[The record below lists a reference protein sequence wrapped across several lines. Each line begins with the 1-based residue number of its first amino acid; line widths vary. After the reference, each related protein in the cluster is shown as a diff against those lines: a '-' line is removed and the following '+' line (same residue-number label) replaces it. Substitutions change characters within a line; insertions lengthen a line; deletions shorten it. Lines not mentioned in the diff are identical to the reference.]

1 MLTPNNF
8 KSYLDQFNKLI
19 AEGEAMYKAIKV
31 IPGEFSQRR
40 SPSFDQPPDRY
51 VISFDDS
58 PIQGPDRYVLD
69 GNYDWEKW
77 QTNYKLLLE
86 QVIPLTSSQRTSLI
100 EVSSGSNLKTNLE
113 THLSKLKAVKENYE
127 KGWLI
132 SSQSALG
139 SFSLEDVSKLL
150 TQVPAGLR
158 RWTWEEK
165 PRTKGGTPRQ
175 WYIENEY
182 HVQNLLYFLLA
193 AVFADIRE
201 EEYTRSVGPKKPRV
215 DLEIPSLKLV
225 IEIKFWY
232 RKDNPQKII
241 EEIAA
246 DTSLYL
252 AQGSPHEQIIAFI
265 WDDSRRTEEHD
276 LLKSGLKNL
285 KGIFDV
291 VIVSRPGRMP
301 DNTSVINEEDNE

>member
-1 MLTPNNF
+1 MLTSNNF
-8 KSYLDQFNKLI
+8 KRYLAQFNELI
-19 AEGEAMYKAIKV
+19 AEGEAMYKAIEVKPAHSRHNIV
-31 IPGEFSQRR
+31 GELIKEPETQ
-40 SPSFDQPPDRY
+40 
-51 VISFDDS
+51 
-58 PIQGPDRYVLD
+58 VLD
-69 GNYDWEKW
+69 GGDYDWQKW
-77 QTNYKLLLE
+77 QTNYKLLLDK
-86 QVIPLTSSQRTSLI
+86 VIPLTSSQRTLI
-100 EVSSGSNLKTNLE
+100 EESSRYKDLKRKLKDQLSN
-113 THLSKLKAVKENYE
+113 LKAVKENYE
-127 KGWLI
+127 KGLLI

-150 TQVPAGLR
+150 KRVPAGLR
-158 RWTWEEK
+158 RWTWDPK
-165 PRTKGGTPRQ
+165 PRTKGGQPRQ

-241 EEIAA
+241 GEIAE

-252 AQGSPHEQIIAFI
+252 AQGSPHEQMIAFI
-265 WDDSRRTEEHD
+265 WDDSCRTEEHD
-276 LLKSGLKNL
+276 LLDSGLKNL

-291 VIVSRPGRMP
+291 VIVSRPGRMV
-301 DNTSVINEEDNE
+301 DNTSVINQQDNE

>member
-1 MLTPNNF
+1 MLTSNNF
-8 KSYLDQFNKLI
+8 KKYLDQFNELI
-19 AEGEAMYKAIKV
+19 AEGEAMYKALKV
-31 IPGEFSQRR
+31 IPGKSYPLQTSE
-40 SPSFDQPPDRY
+40 
-51 VISFDDS
+51 
-58 PIQGPDRYVLD
+58 RYVLD
-69 GNYDWEKW
+69 RDYDWEKW
-77 QTNYKLLLE
+77 HTNYKLLLE
-86 QVIPLTSSQRTSLI
+86 QVIPLTNSQRTSLI
-100 EVSSGSNLKTNLE
+100 EPLLGYGNLKTNLE

-127 KGWLI
+127 KGLLI

-150 TQVPAGLR
+150 KRVPAGLR

-201 EEYTRSVGPKKPRV
+201 EEYTRSVWQKKPRV

-241 EEIAA
+241 GEIAE

-252 AQGSPHEQIIAFI
+252 AQCSPHEQMIAFI

-276 LLKSGLKNL
+276 LLESGIKNL

-291 VIVSRPGRMP
+291 VIVSRPGCMP
-301 DNTSVINEEDNE
+301 DDTSVINEQDNE

>member
-1 MLTPNNF
+1 MLTSSNF
-8 KSYLDQFNKLI
+8 KKYLDQFNKLI

-31 IPGEFSQRR
+31 IPGEWY
-40 SPSFDQPPDRY
+40 SPPGYGIFREP
-51 VISFDDS
+51 
-58 PIQGPDRYVLD
+58 PIQAPDKYDLD
-69 GNYDWEKW
+69 GDYDWQKW
-77 QTNYKLLLE
+77 QTSYKLLLE
-86 QVIPLTSSQRTSLI
+86 KVIPLDNSQRTSLI
-100 EVSSGSNLKTNLE
+100 EVSSGWDLKTNLKA
-113 THLSKLKAVKENYE
+113 HLSNLKAVKENYE
-127 KGWLI
+127 KELFS

-150 TQVPAGLR
+150 KGVSAGLR

-165 PRTKGGTPRQ
+165 SRTQGGTPRQ

-193 AVFADIRE
+193 AVFADIIE
-201 EEYTRSVGPKKPRV
+201 EEYTGSVGQKKPRV

-232 RKDNPQKII
+232 RKDKPQKII
-241 EEIAA
+241 DEIAA

-252 AQGSPHEQIIAFI
+252 AQGSPHEQMIAFI
-265 WDDSRRTEEHD
+265 WDDFRRTEEHD

-285 KGIFDV
+285 NGIFDV
-291 VIVSRPGRMP
+291 VIVSRPRRMP
-301 DNTSVINEEDNE
+301 HNTSLINEENNE

>member
-1 MLTPNNF
+1 MLTSNNF
-8 KSYLDQFNKLI
+8 QTYLDQFKKLI

-31 IPGEFSQRR
+31 IPGEWS
-40 SPSFDQPPDRY
+40 SSFFGEPPKQAPDKY
-51 VISFDDS
+51 VFEVD
-58 PIQGPDRYVLD
+58 
-69 GNYDWEKW
+69 YDWEKW
-77 QTNYKLLLE
+77 QINYKLLLE
-86 QVIPLTSSQRTSLI
+86 QVLPLTNSQRTSLI
-100 EVSSGSNLKTNLE
+100 EAFSGYRNLKTNLK
-113 THLSKLKAVKENYE
+113 THLSNLKAVKENYE
-127 KGWLI
+127 KGLLI

-158 RWTWEEK
+158 RWTWEENS
-165 PRTKGGTPRQ
+165 RTKNGQPRQ

-193 AVFADIRE
+193 AVFTDIRE
-201 EEYTRSVGPKKPRV
+201 EEYTGSVGQKKPRG

-232 RKDNPQKII
+232 PKDKPQKII
-241 EEIAA
+241 EQIAE

-252 AQGSPHEQIIAFI
+252 AEGSPHEQMIAFI
-265 WDDSRRTEEHD
+265 WDDSRRTEEHH
-276 LLKSGLKNL
+276 LLREIKRMN
-285 KGIFDV
+285 GIFDV

-301 DNTSVINEEDNE
+301 DNTSVINEQDNE

>member
-1 MLTPNNF
+1 MGFALNKLINRSRNLIMLTSNNF
-8 KSYLDQFNKLI
+8 KRYLAQFNELI

-31 IPGEFSQRR
+31 LPVEYF
-40 SPSFDQPPDRY
+40 PSLQA
-51 VISFDDS
+51 SE
-58 PIQGPDRYVLD
+58 RYVLD
-69 GNYDWEKW
+69 RDYDWQKW
-77 QTNYKLLLE
+77 QTNYNLLLE
-86 QVIPLTSSQRTSLI
+86 QVIPLTNSQRTSLI
-100 EVSSGSNLKTNLE
+100 KASSGGNLKRNLE

-127 KGWLI
+127 KGLLI

-150 TQVPAGLR
+150 KRVPAGLR

-165 PRTKGGTPRQ
+165 SRTKGGTPRQ

-193 AVFADIRE
+193 AVFPDIRE
-201 EEYTRSVGPKKPRV
+201 EEYTRSVGQKKPRV
-215 DLEIPSLKLV
+215 DLVIPSLKLI

-232 RKDNPQKII
+232 RNDKPQKII
-241 EEIAA
+241 GEIAE

-252 AQGSPHEQIIAFI
+252 AQGSPHEQMIAFI
-265 WDDSRRTEEHD
+265 WDDSCRTEEHD
-276 LLKSGLKNL
+276 LLDSGLKNL

-291 VIVSRPGRMP
+291 VIVPRPGRMA

>member
-1 MLTPNNF
+1 MLTSNNF
-8 KSYLDQFNKLI
+8 KRYLAQFNELI

-31 IPGEFSQRR
+31 IPGKYYESGYERFGQSVR
-40 SPSFDQPPDRY
+40 
-51 VISFDDS
+51 
-58 PIQGPDRYVLD
+58 QGPEKYVLD
-69 GNYDWEKW
+69 GDYDLEKW

-86 QVIPLTSSQRTSLI
+86 QVIPLTNSQRTLLI
-100 EVSSGSNLKTNLE
+100 EAFSGYGNLKTNLE

-127 KGWLI
+127 KGLLI

-150 TQVPAGLR
+150 KRVPAGLR

-165 PRTKGGTPRQ
+165 SRTQGGKPRQ

-201 EEYTRSVGPKKPRV
+201 EEYTRSVGQKKPRV

-232 RKDNPQKII
+232 RKDKPQKII
-241 EEIAA
+241 GEIAE

-252 AQGSPHEQIIAFI
+252 AQGSPHEQMIAFI

-276 LLKSGLKNL
+276 LLESGIKTLP
-285 KGIFDV
+285 GIFDV
-291 VIVSRPGRMP
+291 VIVSRPGCMP
-301 DNTSVINEEDNE
+301 DNTSVINEQDNE

>member
-1 MLTPNNF
+1 MLTSSNF
-8 KSYLDQFNKLI
+8 KKYLDQFNELI

-31 IPGEFSQRR
+31 RPGEYY
-40 SPSFDQPPDRY
+40 QPRY
-51 VISFDDS
+51 YGEPVRQA
-58 PIQGPDRYVLD
+58 PERYVLD
-69 GNYDWEKW
+69 GDYDWEKW

-86 QVIPLTSSQRTSLI
+86 QVIPLTNSQRTSLI
-100 EVSSGSNLKTNLE
+100 EVSSHFGNLKRTLE
-113 THLSKLKAVKENYE
+113 AHLAKLKALKENYE
-127 KGWLI
+127 KGLLM

-150 TQVPAGLR
+150 KRVPAGLR

-201 EEYTRSVGPKKPRV
+201 EEYTRSVGQKKPRV

-232 RKDNPQKII
+232 RNDKPQKII
-241 EEIAA
+241 GEIAE

-252 AQGSPHEQIIAFI
+252 AQGSPHEQMIAFI
-265 WDDSRRTEEHD
+265 WDDSCRTEEHD
-276 LLKSGLKNL
+276 LLDSGLKNL

-291 VIVSRPGRMP
+291 VIVSRPGRMA
-301 DNTSVINEEDNE
+301 DYTSVINEQDNE

>member
-1 MLTPNNF
+1 MLTSSNF
-8 KSYLDQFNKLI
+8 KRYLDQFNELI

-31 IPGEFSQRR
+31 IPGEYNEPRFYGQRVTQA
-40 SPSFDQPPDRY
+40 PETYVFDE
-51 VISFDDS
+51 DS
-58 PIQGPDRYVLD
+58 
-69 GNYDWEKW
+69 DWQKW

-86 QVIPLTSSQRTSLI
+86 QVILLTNSERTSLI
-100 EVSSGSNLKTNLE
+100 KAYSSYANPKKNLE
-113 THLSKLKAVKENYE
+113 IHLSNLKAVKENYE
-127 KGWLI
+127 KELFS

-150 TQVPAGLR
+150 TRVPAGLR

-165 PRTKGGTPRQ
+165 SRTKGGTPRQ

-201 EEYTRSVGPKKPRV
+201 EEEYTRSVGPKKPRV

-232 RKDNPQKII
+232 RKDKPQKII

-252 AQGSPHEQIIAFI
+252 AQGSPHEQMIAFI
-265 WDDSRRTEEHD
+265 WDDSRRTEQHD

-285 KGIFDV
+285 NGIFDV
-291 VIVSRPGRMP
+291 VIVSRPGSMP
-301 DNTSVINEEDNE
+301 DNTSVINEQDNE

>member
-1 MLTPNNF
+1 MLTSNNF
-8 KSYLDQFNKLI
+8 KRYLDQFKELI

-31 IPGEFSQRR
+31 LPVEYF
-40 SPSFDQPPDRY
+40 PSLQAPE
-51 VISFDDS
+51 
-58 PIQGPDRYVLD
+58 RYVLD
-69 GNYDWEKW
+69 GDYDWQKW
-77 QTNYKLLLE
+77 QTNYKLLLD
-86 QVIPLTSSQRTSLI
+86 QVIPLTSSQRTLI
-100 EVSSGSNLKTNLE
+100 EECWGWDFKTTLE
-113 THLSKLKAVKENYE
+113 THLSNLKAVKEHYE
-127 KGWLI
+127 KGLFI
-132 SSQSALG
+132 SYQSALG

-150 TQVPAGLR
+150 KRVPAGLR

-165 PRTKGGTPRQ
+165 SRTQGGTPRQ

-201 EEYTRSVGPKKPRV
+201 EQYTRSVGQKKPRV

-241 EEIAA
+241 GEMAE
-246 DTSLYL
+246 DKSLYL
-252 AQGSPHEQIIAFI
+252 AEGSPHEEMIAFI

-276 LLKSGLKNL
+276 LLKSGIKTL
-285 KGIFDV
+285 GIFDV

-301 DNTSVINEEDNE
+301 DNTSVINEQDNE

>member
-1 MLTPNNF
+1 MLTSSNF
-8 KSYLDQFNKLI
+8 KRYLAQFNELI

-31 IPGEFSQRR
+31 KPAHSRHNIFGELIKEAETQ
-40 SPSFDQPPDRY
+40 
-51 VISFDDS
+51 
-58 PIQGPDRYVLD
+58 VLD
-69 GNYDWEKW
+69 GGDYDWQKW
-77 QTNYKLLLE
+77 QTNYKLLLD
-86 QVIPLTSSQRTSLI
+86 QVIPLTSSQRTLI
-100 EVSSGSNLKTNLE
+100 EVSSRYRDLKRNLKD
-113 THLSKLKAVKENYE
+113 HLSNLKAVKENYE
-127 KGWLI
+127 KGLLI

-150 TQVPAGLR
+150 KRVPAGLR
-158 RWTWEEK
+158 RWTWEPK
-165 PRTKGGTPRQ
+165 RRTKGGQPRQ

-193 AVFADIRE
+193 AVFPDIRE
-201 EEYTRSVGPKKPRV
+201 EEYTRSVGQKKPRV

-241 EEIAA
+241 GEIAE

-252 AQGSPHEQIIAFI
+252 AEGSPHEQMIAFI
-265 WDDSRRTEEHD
+265 WDDSCRTEEHD
-276 LLKSGLKNL
+276 LLDSGIKTLP
-285 KGIFDV
+285 GIFDV
-291 VIVSRPGRMP
+291 VIVSRPGRMA

>member
-1 MLTPNNF
+1 MLSSNNF
-8 KSYLDQFNKLI
+8 KKYLDQFNELI
-19 AEGEAMYKAIKV
+19 AEGEDMYKAIKV
-31 IPGEFSQRR
+31 IPGEYY
-40 SPSFDQPPDRY
+40 QPRFASIGEPPRQA
-51 VISFDDS
+51 
-58 PIQGPDRYVLD
+58 PERYVLD
-69 GNYDWEKW
+69 GDYDWQKW
-77 QTNYKLLLE
+77 QTNYKLLLD
-86 QVIPLTSSQRTSLI
+86 QVILLTSSQRTLI
-100 EVSSGSNLKTNLE
+100 EESWGWDLKTNLK
-113 THLSKLKAVKENYE
+113 THLSNLKAVKENYE
-127 KGWLI
+127 KGLLI

-150 TQVPAGLR
+150 KRVPAGLR
-158 RWTWEEK
+158 RWTWEGK
-165 PRTKGGTPRQ
+165 SRTQGGQPRQ
-175 WYIENEY
+175 WCIENEY

-201 EEYTRSVGPKKPRV
+201 EEYTRSVGQKKPRV

-232 RKDNPQKII
+232 GKNNPQRII
-241 EEIAA
+241 EEISQ

-252 AQGSPHEQIIAFI
+252 AEGSPHEQMIAFI
-265 WDDSRRTEEHD
+265 WDDSCRTEEHR

-291 VIVSRPGRMP
+291 VIVSRPGRMA

>member
-1 MLTPNNF
+1 MLTSNNF
-8 KSYLDQFNKLI
+8 KRYLAQFNELI

-31 IPGEFSQRR
+31 IPGEYYPPRYA
-40 SPSFDQPPDRY
+40 SFGEPPRQE
-51 VISFDDS
+51 
-58 PIQGPDRYVLD
+58 PERYVLD
-69 GNYDWEKW
+69 GDYDWEKW

-86 QVIPLTSSQRTSLI
+86 QVIPLTNSQRTSLI
-100 EVSSGSNLKTNLE
+100 EVSSRFGNLKRTLE
-113 THLSKLKAVKENYE
+113 AHLAKLKAVKENYE
-127 KGWLI
+127 KGLLI

-150 TQVPAGLR
+150 KRVPAGLR

-165 PRTKGGTPRQ
+165 SRTQGGTPRQ

-201 EEYTRSVGPKKPRV
+201 EEYTRSVGQKKPRV

-232 RKDNPQKII
+232 RKDRPQKII
-241 EEIAA
+241 GEIAE

-252 AQGSPHEQIIAFI
+252 AEGSPHEQMIAFI
-265 WDDSRRTEEHD
+265 
-276 LLKSGLKNL
+276 
-285 KGIFDV
+285 
-291 VIVSRPGRMP
+291 
-301 DNTSVINEEDNE
+301 

>member
-1 MLTPNNF
+1 MLTSNNF
-8 KSYLDQFNKLI
+8 KRYLAQFNELI

-31 IPGEFSQRR
+31 IPGEWSSSLFGESKKA
-40 SPSFDQPPDRY
+40 SDK
-51 VISFDDS
+51 
-58 PIQGPDRYVLD
+58 YVLD
-69 GNYDWEKW
+69 GDYDWEKW
-77 QTNYKLLLE
+77 QNSYRLLLE
-86 QVIPLTSSQRTSLI
+86 KVIPLDNSQRTSFI
-100 EVSSGSNLKTNLE
+100 EASSAYGNLQTDLKT
-113 THLSKLKAVKENYE
+113 HLAKLKSVKENYE
-127 KGWLI
+127 KGLLI

-150 TQVPAGLR
+150 KRVPAGLR
-158 RWTWEEK
+158 RWTWEPK
-165 PRTKGGTPRQ
+165 RRTKGGTPRQ

-232 RKDNPQKII
+232 RKDKPQKII

-252 AQGSPHEQIIAFI
+252 AQGSPHEKIIAFI
-265 WDDSRRTEEHD
+265 WDDSRRTKEHD
-276 LLKSGLKNL
+276 LLKSGLKILN
-285 KGIFDV
+285 GIFDV
-291 VIVSRPGRMP
+291 VIVFRPGRMA
-301 DNTSVINEEDNE
+301 DNTSVTNEQDNE

>member
-1 MLTPNNF
+1 MLTSNNF
-8 KSYLDQFNKLI
+8 KKYLAQFNELI

-31 IPGEFSQRR
+31 RPGEWY
-40 SPSFDQPPDRY
+40 SPAGYGSFREPLRQAPE
-51 VISFDDS
+51 
-58 PIQGPDRYVLD
+58 RYVLD
-69 GNYDWEKW
+69 GDYDWEKW

-86 QVIPLTSSQRTSLI
+86 QVIPLANSQRTSLI
-100 EVSSGSNLKTNLE
+100 EAFSGYANLKTNLE
-113 THLSKLKAVKENYE
+113 THLAKLKAVKENYE
-127 KGWLI
+127 KGLLI

-150 TQVPAGLR
+150 KRVPAGLR
-158 RWTWEEK
+158 RWTSEEK
-165 PRTKGGTPRQ
+165 SRTQGGKPRQ

-193 AVFADIRE
+193 AVFTDIGE
-201 EEYTRSVGPKKPRV
+201 EEYTRSVGQKKPRV

-232 RKDNPQKII
+232 PKDKPQKII
-241 EEIAA
+241 GEIAE

-252 AQGSPHEQIIAFI
+252 AQGSPYEQMIAFI

-276 LLKSGLKNL
+276 LLDSGLKKLN
-285 KGIFDV
+285 IFDV
-291 VIVSRPGRMP
+291 VIVPRPGCMP

>member
-1 MLTPNNF
+1 MLTSNLF
-8 KSYLDQFNKLI
+8 QRYLDQFNELI

-31 IPGEFSQRR
+31 IPGEWYPPAGYS
-40 SPSFDQPPDRY
+40 SFREPPRQAPETY
-51 VISFDDS
+51 VFDEDS
-58 PIQGPDRYVLD
+58 
-69 GNYDWEKW
+69 DWQKW
-77 QTNYKLLLE
+77 QTKYKLLLDH
-86 QVIPLTSSQRTSLI
+86 VIPLTNSQRTSLI
-100 EVSSGSNLKTNLE
+100 KASSGYGNLKTDLE
-113 THLSKLKAVKENYE
+113 IHLSNLKAVKEHYE
-127 KGWLI
+127 KGLFI

-150 TQVPAGLR
+150 KRVPAGLR

-165 PRTKGGTPRQ
+165 SRTQGGTPRQ
-175 WYIENEY
+175 WCIENEY

-201 EEYTRSVGPKKPRV
+201 EEYTRSVGQKKPRV

-241 EEIAA
+241 GEIAE

-252 AQGSPHEQIIAFI
+252 AQGSPHEQMIAFI
-265 WDDSRRTEEHD
+265 WDDSCRTEEHD
-276 LLKSGLKNL
+276 LLDSGLKNL

-291 VIVSRPGRMP
+291 VIVSRPGRMAN
-301 DNTSVINEEDNE
+301 NTSVINEQENE

>member
-1 MLTPNNF
+1 
-8 KSYLDQFNKLI
+8 
-19 AEGEAMYKAIKV
+19 MYKAIKV
-31 IPGEFSQRR
+31 TPGEWY
-40 SPSFDQPPDRY
+40 SPAGYGGIFCEPPRQA
-51 VISFDDS
+51 
-58 PIQGPDRYVLD
+58 PERYVLD
-69 GNYDWEKW
+69 EDYDWQKW

-86 QVIPLTSSQRTSLI
+86 EVIPLTNSQRTSLI
-100 EVSSGSNLKTNLE
+100 EVSWGWDIKTNLKA
-113 THLSKLKAVKENYE
+113 HLSNLKAVKETYE
-127 KGWLI
+127 KELFS

-139 SFSLEDVSKLL
+139 FFSLEDVSKLL
-150 TQVPAGLR
+150 KGVPAGLR

-165 PRTKGGTPRQ
+165 PRTHGGTPRQ

-193 AVFADIRE
+193 AVFADIIE
-201 EEYTRSVGPKKPRV
+201 EEYTGSVGQKKPRV
-215 DLEIPSLKLV
+215 DLVIPSLKLV

-232 RKDNPQKII
+232 GKDKSQRII
-241 EEIAA
+241 EEIAE

-252 AQGSPHEQIIAFI
+252 AQGSPHEQMIAFI

-291 VIVSRPGRMP
+291 VIVSRPGFMA
-301 DNTSVINEEDNE
+301 DKISVINEQENE

>member
-8 KSYLDQFNKLI
+8 KKYLDQFNKLI

-31 IPGEFSQRR
+31 IPGEYNEPRYYGQRVTQA
-40 SPSFDQPPDRY
+40 PETYVFDE
-51 VISFDDS
+51 DS
-58 PIQGPDRYVLD
+58 
-69 GNYDWEKW
+69 DWQKW
-77 QTNYKLLLE
+77 QSSYKLLLE
-86 QVIPLTSSQRTSLI
+86 QVIPLTNSQRTSLI
-100 EVSSGSNLKTNLE
+100 KASSAYGNLKTDLK
-113 THLSKLKAVKENYE
+113 THLSNLKAVKENYE
-127 KGWLI
+127 KGLLI

-150 TQVPAGLR
+150 KRVPAGLR

-165 PRTKGGTPRQ
+165 SRTLNGQPRQ

-201 EEYTRSVGPKKPRV
+201 EEYTRSVGQKKPRV

-225 IEIKFWY
+225 IEIKFWH
-232 RKDNPQKII
+232 RRDRPQKII
-241 EEIAA
+241 GEIAE

-252 AQGSPHEQIIAFI
+252 AEGSPHEQMIAFI
-265 WDDSRRTEEHD
+265 WDDSCRTEEHD
-276 LLKSGLKNL
+276 LLDSGLKNL

-291 VIVSRPGRMP
+291 VIVSRPGRMA
-301 DNTSVINEEDNE
+301 DNTSVINQQDNE

>member
-1 MLTPNNF
+1 MLTSSTF
-8 KSYLDQFNKLI
+8 KKYLDQFNELI
-19 AEGEAMYKAIKV
+19 AEGEAMYKAIKL
-31 IPGEFSQRR
+31 IPGKYYQTSY
-40 SPSFDQPPDRY
+40 PSFGEPQQEPET
-51 VISFDDS
+51 
-58 PIQGPDRYVLD
+58 YVLD
-69 GNYDWEKW
+69 EDYDWQKW
-77 QTNYKLLLE
+77 QSSYKLLLE
-86 QVIPLTSSQRTSLI
+86 QVIPLTNSERTSLI
-100 EVSSGSNLKTNLE
+100 KASSSGNPKTNLKA
-113 THLSKLKAVKENYE
+113 HLSNLKAVKENYE
-127 KGWLI
+127 KGLLI

-150 TQVPAGLR
+150 KRVPAGFL
-158 RWTWEEK
+158 RWTWDPK

-201 EEYTRSVGPKKPRV
+201 EEYTRSVGQKKPRV

-232 RKDNPQKII
+232 HKDNPQKII
-241 EEIAA
+241 GEIAE

-252 AQGSPHEQIIAFI
+252 AQGSPHEQMIAFI